1 MLFFL
6 HSIWYWFDTES
17 KLKKSLNISVPLEH
31 FMVSFELTKAAARI
45 FLINW
50 ISHTPWGAVPYIHL
64 TFNRTSRD
72 RIATDKTRTEIL
84 KTNVYY
90 VISQNLY
97 VQPPPSPILTPL
109 SWIQPEPP
117 TVAVHPRRRKLQIC
131 IYTKL
136 QKQGSHSKPKHS
148 SNVVQNVHFTHC
160 EMLIRQILCIL

>member
-6 HSIWYWFDTES
+6 HSIWYWVKVEKVAEYFSAIGTFYGVFWTDKGRCS
-17 KLKKSLNISVPLEH
+17 HLSYKLNFPHRGLRE
-31 FMVSFELTKAAARI
+31 
-45 FLINW
+45 
-50 ISHTPWGAVPYIHL
+50 PYIHL

-117 TVAVHPRRRKLQIC
+117 TVPVHPRRRKLQIC

-160 EMLIRQILCIL
+160 DMLIRQILCI